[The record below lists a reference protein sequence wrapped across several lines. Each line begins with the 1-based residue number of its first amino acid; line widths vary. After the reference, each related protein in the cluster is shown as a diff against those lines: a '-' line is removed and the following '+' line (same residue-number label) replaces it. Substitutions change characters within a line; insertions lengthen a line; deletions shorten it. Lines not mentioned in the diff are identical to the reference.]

1 MASSFYCKEENVAV
15 YKPTSF
21 YLQEPYLSSGFYG
34 NVCKNHVMLR
44 FIGSVLVIV
53 WMWIVRVYR
62 AITGKRSKKEPPQ
75 NTGVQ
80 SQSEWTVKNLYMY

>member
-1 MASSFYCKEENVAV
+1 MQWFINQLA
-15 YKPTSF
+15 F

-53 WMWIVRVYR
+53 WMWIVRVCHV
-62 AITGKRSKKEPPQ
+62 IIGKRGKKDPPQ

-80 SQSEWTVKNLYMY
+80 SQSEWTVKKIFTCTDHTH